1 MYAVM
6 ITSSQGEIWCVYYI
20 IYWDT
25 ILLLLFV
32 SKVGM
37 EHTNLT
43 KKCAYG
49 HSTLG
54 ISSIFHSFDVEI
66 STPLPLFIMPT
77 TNLIMRMRQHSG

>member
-1 MYAVM
+1 MV
-6 ITSSQGEIWCVYYI
+6 CVLHYILGHYI
-20 IYWDT
+20 IIIICFKSGNGTYKPD
-25 ILLLLFV
+25 
-32 SKVGM
+32 
-37 EHTNLT
+37 